1 MVKPDEYI
9 QFTISRLFVGI
20 FSATPA
26 VVGPQLLVDIFF
38 LHERGRV
45 FNTFFVL
52 STLGAV
58 VGPTLGGFIVAHVPW
73 PWQFWWT
80 IILQGVVIG
89 LVFFFVEETG
99 FTRNDGR
106 VYPPQ
111 PTAFVPNRIA
121 TLLPGT
127 AVAHVGGVKEAVSL
141 VHRYL

>member
-1 MVKPDEYI
+1 MTEPDEYI

-20 FSATPA
+20 FSATPMI
-26 VVGPQLLVDIFF
+26 VGPQLLVDTFF

-52 STLGAV
+52 SSLGTV

-89 LVFFFVEETG
+89 LGMFDSFFFFEISSG
-99 FTRNDGR
+99 
-106 VYPPQ
+106 
-111 PTAFVPNRIA
+111 
-121 TLLPGT
+121 
-127 AVAHVGGVKEAVSL
+127 
-141 VHRYL
+141 